1 MEKQLNHLL
10 ADFVVEYHKL
20 QNFHWYVKGKD
31 FFPVHEKLEEYYD
44 ALNESIDD
52 IAECILML
60 GGKPLASLKDFMAT
74 SSIEEANASY
84 ISSEDIFTQVTKDFT
99 YLLEEV
105 TSIKKAADE
114 KEVFIVSA
122 KMDNYIEHFT
132 KTLWMLSQQQA

>member
-1 MEKQLNHLL
+1 M
-10 ADFVVEYHKL
+10 
-20 QNFHWYVKGKD
+20 KGKD

-44 ALNESIDD
+44 ALNEAIDE

-60 GGKPLASLKDFMAT
+60 GGKPLASLKDFIAT
-74 SSIEEANASY
+74 SSIEEASASY

-132 KTLWMLSQQQA
+132 KALWMISQQQA